1 MNKHDGN
8 VFFLGDFDD
17 HAEDEITVP
26 LIREIEEQ
34 RKYRDGRIDLW
45 INSFGGYAHLVYS
58 LVALVELAKR
68 EGVIVRTIVPNIAF
82 SAGSML
88 AIAGTPG
95 HRYIEKTGT
104 HLIHYGTT
112 IGTAESTPQQIERWS
127 AFKKRDFNNTLAHY
141 RKYAKPSLPLDT
153 EMLDDGWSI
162 PANKCITYGLADKY
176 MDKLDISGI

>member
-17 HAEDEITVP
+17 SAEDEITVP

-34 RKYRDGRIDLW
+34 SKLRDGRIDLW
-45 INSFGGYAHLVYS
+45 INSFGGYAHVVYA
-58 LVALVELAKR
+58 LTELVEMAKR
-68 EGVIVRTIVPNIAF
+68 EDIVVRTIVPNIAF

-95 HRYIEKTGT
+95 ERYIARNGT

-112 IGTAESTPQQIERWS
+112 IGTAESTPQQIDRWS
-127 AFKKRDFNNTLAHY
+127 AFKKRDFENTLKHY
-141 RKYAKPSLPLDT
+141 RRYANEKCPLDA

-162 PANKCITYGLADKY
+162 PANKCIVYGLADKY
-176 MDKLDISGI
+176 MDKLDLNV